1 METRANYAIIGIFT
15 LAVIAAGFL
24 FVFWFSGTDSR
35 TKRQPIRVVFTG
47 SVAGLTKGS
56 AVLFNGIRV
65 GDVARVYFEKD
76 KPQQAFADVEVDLDT
91 PIRMDTKARLDVT
104 LLSGAALVAFNGGGK
119 DSPPL
124 TATAGNAIPT
134 ITAEPSDLSSLL
146 EQARGTAQK
155 ADQLLVQ
162 VNGIVSENRETIS
175 GTLKNLQSFSEALA
189 RNAPSIDR
197 ALASVGAAAEKIGPL
212 AVKLETLTDDVGGVV
227 RAVDPKQVSAIIG
240 DAAGLMKTFNDNRP
254 QINSILLDVATL
266 SRRLNDTV
274 PKLDQTLTGAS
285 NVLAAIDPAKVAQ
298 VVDNTNRFTTAV
310 ANSSNDV
317 EAALKNASAMT
328 AKLNRSADRVD
339 GVLAAAE
346 AFLGSAAG
354 QEGKSTFASI
364 RGAADSVRKTADNLD
379 KRFMEISVAI
389 SRFSGTGSKQVEAV
403 AVDARR
409 TVNDVGRAARDLDRN
424 PSSIIFGGNKPPL
437 PTYTGP

>member
-1 METRANYAIIGIFT
+1 METRANYAIIGVFT

-47 SVAGLTKGS
+47 SVAGLAKGS

-91 PIRMDTKARLDVT
+91 PIRRDTKARLDVT
-104 LLSGAALVAFNGGGK
+104 LLSGAALVAFNGGSK

-124 TATAGNAIPT
+124 TAASDTPIPT

-155 ADQLLVQ
+155 ADQLLDQ
-162 VNGIVSENRETIS
+162 VNGIVSDNRESIS
-175 GTLKNLQSFSEALA
+175 GTLNNIRAFSEALA

-212 AVKLETLTDDVGGVV
+212 AIRLEALADSVTDVV
-227 RAVDPKQVSAIIG
+227 RAVDPKQVSSIVA
-240 DAAGLMKTFNDNRP
+240 DTAGLMKTINDNRP
-254 QINSILLDVATL
+254 QINAMLIDLATL
-266 SRRLNDTV
+266 SRRLNDIV
-274 PKLDQTLTGAS
+274 PKLDQALSGAS
-285 NVLAAIDPAKVAQ
+285 NVLASVDPAKVAQ
-298 VVDNTNRFTTAV
+298 VVDFTA
-310 ANSSNDV
+310 AMGNASGDV
-317 EAALKNASAMT
+317 EAALKNASAMA

-364 RGAADSVRKTADNLD
+364 RAAADSVRKTADNLD
-379 KRFMEISVAI
+379 KRFMEISTSI
-389 SRFSGTGSKQVEAV
+389 GRFSGTGSKQVEAV

-424 PSSIIFGGNKPPL
+424 PSSIIFGGSKPPL